1 MTAPRICPACG
12 ATDATALAVK
22 HRFLRHMDY
31 APMRAQPGQLLK
43 CAACQMMFMGDAAT
57 LAEQRAMYQGVDYAG
72 TKTSPYVVFAANGS
86 AAATTYDAM
95 AEILA
100 GRMQLRGKRVLD
112 FGCFHGK
119 LLEALNQGAD
129 GLDCHGYD
137 VSPAIAALFPKKPN
151 FTYWSDD
158 PGAIP
163 GTFDLITVVNAL
175 MYVDDVRATFDYL
188 NSRLAPD
195 GIVFVLVPDC
205 ARNPQALL
213 YGDQRTFYTPV
224 ILGNLAARYG
234 LAIEFID
241 APAFPRSIV
250 ALCRRAPAA
259 TARGPAI
266 DDAPER
272 SLAYLDAAKD
282 KLGRAVS
289 DHRARNA
296 GGKVAVLGV
305 SPNAAWAG
313 QVLDGAVDL
322 YVDENPTRQGTV
334 FCGRPVDHP
343 SILSERDLI
352 ALPYGA
358 TAAPIAQKFVTRYR
372 ARLLPL

>member
-1 MTAPRICPACG
+1 
-12 ATDATALAVK
+12 
-22 HRFLRHMDY
+22 
-31 APMRAQPGQLLK
+31 MRAQPGQLLK
-43 CAACQMMFMGDAAT
+43 CAACQMVFMADPAT

-86 AAATTYDAM
+86 AATTTYDAM

-100 GRMQLRGKRVLD
+100 EHARLRGKRVLD

-119 LLEALNQGAD
+119 LLEALDQGAD

-151 FTYWSDD
+151 FTYWSGD
-158 PGAIP
+158 PDAIP
-163 GTFDLITVVNAL
+163 GKFNLITVVNAL
-175 MYVDDVRATFDYL
+175 MYVDDVRRTFDYV

-195 GIVFVLVPDC
+195 GIVFVVVPDC

-224 ILGNLAARYG
+224 ILANLAARYG
-234 LAIEFID
+234 LAIEFIET
-241 APAFPRSIV
+241 PAFPRSIV
-250 ALCRRAPAA
+250 AVCHRAPAT
-259 TARGPAI
+259 TAGKLAR

-282 KLGRAVS
+282 RLARGVA
-289 DHRARNA
+289 DHRARNV

-322 YVDENPTRQGTV
+322 FVDENSARRGTT
-334 FCGRPVDHP
+334 FCNRPVEHP
-343 SILSERDLI
+343 SALAAADLI
-352 ALPYGA
+352 VLPYGD
-358 TAAPIAQKFVTRYR
+358 TAGPIAAKFTKTYAANILVV
-372 ARLLPL
+372 